1 MWLWCRSHTPI
12 ASRERNG
19 QARKLICTGS
29 NMRNLKVMWR
39 LAFTFSLLL
48 ALALLAVGAA
58 VLGMRDL
65 ERHAA
70 TLERENAALLTAAAA
85 LQAGGPG
92 HAEAA
97 RRVQPLLDASR
108 ANAGERSSTGRD
120 AVRRAQLLVA
130 AVVAFGV
137 ALGIAATWAVTRGI
151 VRPLHFAARTAE
163 RVAQGDLRRTV
174 QRGYRDE
181 TGRVVLALGDM
192 QDKLNT
198 LVRAIRDS
206 AGSVHAA
213 AERISGS
220 NTDLAARTDEQAA
233 ALQQTAANVEELTA
247 IVTRNTEG
255 AGTASDLAREACALA
270 EGSGEA
276 VTGVVQRMQQI
287 VKASRNVSD
296 IVGVMDEIAFQTNLL
311 ALNAAVEAARAGEQ
325 GRGFAVVAAQVRVL
339 AQRSA
344 EAARDIKTLVN
355 EAVGEADHG
364 ARAARQAGES
374 MAGVVRVVREVARLV
389 TEIARA
395 SEEQRAGI
403 QQVNTTVGHMD
414 AGTQSNAGLVQEI
427 NGYTRLLL
435 AQASELMVAASRFRL
450 DDGDAAAP
458 ALQDARAPA
467 ALAWRP
473 VSA

>member
-1 MWLWCRSHTPI
+1 
-12 ASRERNG
+12 
-19 QARKLICTGS
+19 
-29 NMRNLKVMWR
+29 MWR

-58 VLGMRDL
+58 VLGMRDV
-65 ERHAA
+65 EQYAA
-70 TLERENAALLTAAAA
+70 TLERENAALVTAAAA
-85 LQAGGPG
+85 LQGAGAGR
-92 HAEAA
+92 ADAA
-97 RRVQPLLDASR
+97 AQLQPLLDASR
-108 ANAGERSSTGRD
+108 ANARERGTAGGD
-120 AVRRAQLLVA
+120 AVRRAQVLVA

-137 ALGIAATWAVTRGI
+137 ALGVAATWAITRGI

-174 QRGYRDE
+174 QRAYRDE

-220 NTDLAARTDEQAA
+220 NTDLAARTAEQAA
-233 ALQQTAANVEELTA
+233 GLQQAAENVGALTA
-247 IVTRNTEG
+247 IVTRNTQG
-255 AGTASDLAREACALA
+255 AGAASELAGQACALA

-276 VTGVVQRMQQI
+276 VMGVVQRMQQI

-311 ALNAAVEAARAGEQ
+311 ALNAAVEAARAGDQ
-325 GRGFAVVAAQVRVL
+325 GRGFAVVATQVRVL

-344 EAARDIKTLVN
+344 EAAKDIKTLVN
-355 EAVGEADHG
+355 QAVSEADHG
-364 ARAARQAGES
+364 VRDARQAGEA

-403 QQVNTTVGHMD
+403 QEVNATVGDMD
-414 AGTQSNAGLVQEI
+414 AGTRSNASLVQEI

-435 AQASELMVAASRFRL
+435 AQAGELKAAASRFRL
-450 DDGDAAAP
+450 DDGDAAP
-458 ALQDARAPA
+458 AAALHAVPAAASLPWQPARA
-467 ALAWRP
+467 
-473 VSA
+473 

>member
-1 MWLWCRSHTPI
+1 VPARTGKL
-12 ASRERNG
+12 
-19 QARKLICTGS
+19 RKLICNGLK
-29 NMRNLKVMWR
+29 MRNLKVMWR

-70 TLERENAALLTAAAA
+70 TLEVENAALLNAAATVTGGQGTAAAIA
-85 LQAGGPG
+85 DLQA
-92 HAEAA
+92 
-97 RRVQPLLDASR
+97 LLDATR
-108 ANAGERSSTGRD
+108 AKARERSTAGRD

-137 ALGIAATWAVTRGI
+137 ALGVAATWAVTRGI

-163 RVAQGDLRRTV
+163 RVAEGDLRRTV
-174 QRGYRDE
+174 RRAYRDE

-220 NTDLAARTDEQAA
+220 NTDLATRTGQQAA
-233 ALQQTAANVEELTA
+233 ALQQTAANVGELTA
-247 IVTRNTEG
+247 TVTRNTEG

-276 VTGVVQRMQQI
+276 VSGVAQRMQQI

-344 EAARDIKTLVN
+344 EAARDIKGLVN
-355 EAVGEADHG
+355 QAVGEADHG
-364 ARAARQAGES
+364 AREARQAGEA

-403 QQVNTTVGHMD
+403 QQVNATVGHMD
-414 AGTQSNAGLVQEI
+414 AGTQSNAKLVQEI

-450 DDGDAAAP
+450 DDADGAAP
-458 ALQDARAPA
+458 ALHDAPAPA
-467 ALAWRP
+467 ALGWRP
-473 VSA
+473 ASA